1 MPRTF
6 VARLLLVASF
16 LLLCAAPAVGEESAA
31 AVQDV
36 AIALHE
42 DGWHLDAD
50 VSFELNPQLRNAVE
64 RGLPLYFSADV
75 TITRPRWWW
84 FDQQVVSQERLWSI
98 SYNALIREWRV
109 RGGGLAL
116 PVSSLDEALALVR
129 HIRNWVIAPADALE
143 PGEEYLGR
151 VRLRLDVSQLSRPFQ
166 VNAMNSSAWALST
179 PWKEFSIQVP
189 ERAGRQP

>member
-6 VARLLLVASF
+6 VARLLLVAST
-16 LLLCAAPAVGEESAA
+16 LLLCAASAVSEEAAPAVE
-31 AVQDV
+31 DV
-36 AIALHE
+36 AVSLHE
-42 DGWHLDAD
+42 DGWRLQAD
-50 VSFELNPQLRNAVE
+50 ISFELNPQLRNAVE
-64 RGLPLYFSADV
+64 RGLPLFFSADV

-84 FDQQVVSQERLWSI
+84 FDEQVLSEERIWSI

-129 HIRNWVIAPADALE
+129 HIRGWVIAPADALE

-179 PWKEFSIQVP
+179 PWKEFAIHVP
-189 ERAGRQP
+189 DRAGGQP